1 MRPMIASMSEEEN
14 IQNASNIY
22 KAAILCMFLST
33 LREYKSGALL

>member
-14 IQNASNIY
+14 VQNTPNIY
-22 KAAILCMFLST
+22 KAALLCMF